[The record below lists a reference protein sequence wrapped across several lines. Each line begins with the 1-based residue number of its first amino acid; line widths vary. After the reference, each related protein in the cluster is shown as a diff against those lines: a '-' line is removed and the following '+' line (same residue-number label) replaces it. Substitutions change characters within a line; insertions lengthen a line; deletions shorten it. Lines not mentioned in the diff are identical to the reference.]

1 MHGGC
6 STSAF
11 EIQETAKNSVGQSD
25 DYYAFQIKQTIETIL
40 FFDKQIETY
49 EKEIASI
56 MKEYGQV
63 ILSIPGI
70 GEITGA
76 MILSEI
82 GNINKFSSA
91 DKLLAFAGLDP
102 SVYQSGQYEAN
113 LKISKRGSKYLR
125 WAIHQASFIIYQH
138 DKTFSDYY
146 HKKANEGKEHYVI
159 IGHIEKKLVRVIY
172 SLLKNNKSFI
182 PQK

>member
-1 MHGGC
+1 
-6 STSAF
+6 
-11 EIQETAKNSVGQSD
+11 
-25 DYYAFQIKQTIETIL
+25 
-40 FFDKQIETY
+40 
-49 EKEIASI
+49 
-56 MKEYGQV
+56 
-63 ILSIPGI
+63 
-70 GEITGA
+70 

-125 WAIHQASFIIYQH
+125 WAIHQSSIIIWQH
-138 DKTFSDYY
+138 DRTFSDYY
-146 HKKANEGKEHYVI
+146 HKKANEGKAHNVI
-159 IGHIEKKLVRVIY
+159 IGHIEKKLVRVFY
-172 SLLKNNKSFI
+172 FLLKNNKSFV